1 MDMLK
6 KSLINKLFGAAS
18 IVISLFLPSHLWASD
33 YYDHC
38 FEDAGRRY
46 DIDPSLLKAI
56 AIQESA
62 LDPVARNGVGD
73 TGLMQINP
81 FWFDKLA
88 DYGIT
93 PVHLEE
99 ACISANVGAWI
110 LATNFAQYGRGW
122 NAVGVYHAGT
132 SKAKEVKERAARYI
146 EKIKRHYSRLN
157 GRK

>member
-1 MDMLK
+1 MDIVN
-6 KSLINKLFGAAS
+6 KSLINKLFKTAL
-18 IVISLFLPSHLWASD
+18 ILTSLFLPVHIWASD
-33 YYDHC
+33 HYDHC

-46 DIDPSLLKAI
+46 DIDPTLLKAI
-56 AIQESA
+56 AIQESSLNPDA
-62 LDPVARNGVGD
+62 QNGVGD
-73 TGLMQINP
+73 KGLMQINP
-81 FWFDKLA
+81 FWFEKLA
-88 DYGIT
+88 SYGIT

-146 EKIKRHYSRLN
+146 EKIKRHYGRLN
-157 GRK
+157 SH